1 MQNPVFASCLI
12 AVSLATLLLG
22 ACRMAPATAPGIS
35 PVTTAAAEAPLQ
47 ALITAMRSRPL
58 VLLGEVHDNA
68 AQHALRAQALRA
80 LLDGGARPALLMEQ
94 FDREQQGAIDRV
106 LARPG
111 ASVDEV
117 IAAGAPD
124 AAALQGWDWALYRP
138 YLALA
143 LQHRLPIVAANVS
156 RADTRRVVQNGLP
169 ALGFEAA
176 VPTDIDT
183 AQAQAIVASHCGMLD
198 AVQAQR
204 MVGAQ
209 VARDQFMARLLEA
222 NAAQGAWLLAGN
234 GHVRTDIGVPRW
246 LSAATRARSVAI
258 GLLEP
263 GDASAPAFDLA
274 LTTAAQPRPDP
285 CEGMRGIQ
293 TKRKSFTAE

>member
-1 MQNPVFASCLI
+1 M
-12 AVSLATLLLG
+12 AVALALMLVPTLAMLLLG
-22 ACRMAPATAPGIS
+22 ACRAAS
-35 PVTTAAAEAPLQ
+35 AAAPLIEAPLQ
-47 ALITAMRSRPL
+47 APLPALIAAMRARPL

-94 FDREQQGAIDRV
+94 FDREQQAAIDRA

-124 AAALQGWDWALYRP
+124 AASMQGWAWALYRP
-138 YLALA
+138 YVALA

-156 RADTRRVVQNGLP
+156 RADTRRVLQTGLP
-169 ALGFEAA
+169 ALGFDAA
-176 VPTDIDT
+176 VPADIDT
-183 AQAQAIVASHCGMLD
+183 AQAQAIVDSHCGMLD
-198 AVQAQR
+198 AAQAQR

-209 VARDQFMARLLEA
+209 VARDQFMARMLEA
-222 NAAQGAWLLAGN
+222 NAAQGALLLAGN
-234 GHVRTDIGVPRW
+234 GHVRSDIGVPRW
-246 LSAATRARSVAI
+246 LSPATRSRSVSI

-263 GDASAPAFDLA
+263 GDDTGTAFDVA
-274 LTTAAQPRPDP
+274 VTTAAQARPDP
-285 CEGMRGIQ
+285 CEGM
-293 TKRKSFTAE
+293 KAAPPKA

>member
-1 MQNPVFASCLI
+1 MQNTDCASQFVVIILS
-12 AVSLATLLLG
+12 ALLLG
-22 ACRMAPATAPGIS
+22 ACRLAPAPATGAAP
-35 PVTTAAAEAPLQ
+35 VAKAPLH

-111 ASVDEV
+111 AGVDEV

-176 VPTDIDT
+176 VPADIDT
-183 AQAQAIVASHCGMLD
+183 AQAQAIVDSHCGMLD
-198 AVQAQR
+198 DTQARR
-204 MVGAQ
+204 MVSAQ

-222 NAAQGAWLLAGN
+222 NAAHGALLLAGN

-246 LSAATRARSVAI
+246 LSPATRARSVAI

-263 GDASAPAFDLA
+263 GDDSAPAFDLA
-274 LTTAAQPRPDP
+274 FTTAAQLRPDP
-285 CEGMRGIQ
+285 CEGMRGNQ
-293 TKRKSFTAE
+293 TKGRSLAAE

>member
-1 MQNPVFASCLI
+1 MVI
-12 AVSLATLLLG
+12 TLAALVLG
-22 ACRMAPATAPGIS
+22 ACRLAPATAP
-35 PVTTAAAEAPLQ
+35 VTASANDAPLP
-47 ALITAMRSRPL
+47 ALMAALRSRPL

-80 LLDGGARPALLMEQ
+80 VLEGGARPALLMEQ
-94 FDREQQGAIDRV
+94 FDREQQGNIDRA

-111 ASVDEV
+111 VSVDEV

-124 AAALQGWDWALYRP
+124 AAAMQGWDWALYRP

-143 LQHRLPIVAANVS
+143 LEHRLPIVAANVS

-169 ALGFEAA
+169 ALGFIAA
-176 VPTDIDT
+176 IPADIDT
-183 AQAQAIVASHCGMLD
+183 AQARAIVDSHCGMLD
-198 AVQAQR
+198 AAQAQR

-209 VARDQFMARLLEA
+209 VARDQFMARMLEA
-222 NAAQGAWLLAGN
+222 NVAQGALLLAGN

-246 LSAATRARSVAI
+246 LNPATRARSVAI

-274 LTTAAQPRPDP
+274 ITTAPQLRPDP
-285 CEGMRGIQ
+285 CEGMKQ
-293 TKRKSFTAE
+293 TQPKRKRLTAE

>member
-1 MQNPVFASCLI
+1 MG
-12 AVSLATLLLG
+12 LAAFLLG
-22 ACRMAPATAPGIS
+22 ACRLAPATAPI
-35 PVTTAAAEAPLQ
+35 TAPAAEVPLH
-47 ALITAMRSRPL
+47 ALIAAMRSRPL
-58 VLLGEVHDNA
+58 VLLGEVHDNT

-80 LLDGGARPALLMEQ
+80 MLDGGARPALLMEQ
-94 FDREQQGAIDRV
+94 FDREQQGDLDRV

-111 ASVDEV
+111 ASVDEL

-143 LQHRLPIVAANVS
+143 LQHHLPIVAANVS

-169 ALGFEAA
+169 ALGFDAT
-176 VPTDIDT
+176 VPADIDT
-183 AQAQAIVASHCGMLD
+183 AQAQAIVDSHCGRLD

-204 MVGAQ
+204 MVSAQ

-263 GDASAPAFDLA
+263 GDDSAAAFDTA
-274 LTTAAQPRPDP
+274 ITTTAQPRPDP
-285 CEGMRGIQ
+285 CESMKEIQ
-293 TKRKSFTAE
+293 PKSEKVSPQSNGVNGVHAE

>member
-1 MQNPVFASCLI
+1 MGLTAF
-12 AVSLATLLLG
+12 LLG
-22 ACRMAPATAPGIS
+22 ACRLAPATAPATA
-35 PVTTAAAEAPLQ
+35 PAAAVPLH
-47 ALITAMRSRPL
+47 ALIAAMRSRPL
-58 VLLGEVHDNA
+58 VLLGEVHDNT

-80 LLDGGARPALLMEQ
+80 VLDGGARPALLMEQ
-94 FDREQQGAIDRV
+94 FDREQQAALDGV

-111 ASVDEV
+111 ATADEV

-143 LQHRLPIVAANVS
+143 LQHHLPIVAANVS
-156 RADTRRVVQNGLP
+156 RADTRRVGQNGLL
-169 ALGFEAA
+169 ALGFEAT
-176 VPTDIDT
+176 VPADIDT
-183 AQAQAIVASHCGMLD
+183 AQAQAIAGSHCGMLD
-198 AVQAQR
+198 AAQAQR

-222 NAAQGAWLLAGN
+222 NAAPGALLLAGN

-246 LSAATRARSVAI
+246 LSPATRARSVAI

-263 GDASAPAFDLA
+263 GDDTASAYDAAF
-274 LTTAAQPRPDP
+274 TTAAQPRPDP
-285 CEGMRGIQ
+285 CEGMRAPVP
-293 TKRKSFTAE
+293 KV